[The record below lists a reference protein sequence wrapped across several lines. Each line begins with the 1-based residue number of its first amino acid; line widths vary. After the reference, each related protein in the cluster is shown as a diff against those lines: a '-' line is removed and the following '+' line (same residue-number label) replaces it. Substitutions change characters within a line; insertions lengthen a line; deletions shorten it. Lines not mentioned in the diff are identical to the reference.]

1 MSGLKCPVCCSD
13 NVYEY
18 FYLRKNDLIAQ
29 KCTDCSH
36 VFVQNSPISSSNAAD
51 YYTMDDFDGNR
62 KLQSNELYTNY
73 YCQCRA
79 DYRQFLQSS
88 QVLRQFKEKINYLND
103 CFPSRGRLLDVGC
116 ATGVFLDM
124 AREEGWAVEGVEISP
139 DLASYAREQFS
150 LKVHLGDLIQQ
161 ELCTGPFDVISMFD
175 VIEHLPDVNA
185 IINACAKL
193 VKKDGFLM
201 LRTPTEKGLLRD
213 IAKMIYRS
221 SFTKMESPM
230 FMFYS
235 FEHIQSF
242 SLKSL
247 THLLE
252 GHNFTVQKVFREE
265 ESIGRVNVPWFVKGM
280 VSGINLVSLLI
291 NKQHKM
297 TVVAQ
302 KK

>member
-103 CFPSRGRLLDVGC
+103 CFQPLLNILFFHKYPHN
-116 ATGVFLDM
+116 TRRIF
-124 AREEGWAVEGVEISP
+124 
-139 DLASYAREQFS
+139 
-150 LKVHLGDLIQQ
+150 
-161 ELCTGPFDVISMFD
+161 
-175 VIEHLPDVNA
+175 
-185 IINACAKL
+185 II
-193 VKKDGFLM
+193 
-201 LRTPTEKGLLRD
+201 
-213 IAKMIYRS
+213 MIIIPRKH
-221 SFTKMESPM
+221 T
-230 FMFYS
+230 
-235 FEHIQSF
+235 IC
-242 SLKSL
+242 
-247 THLLE
+247 
-252 GHNFTVQKVFREE
+252 
-265 ESIGRVNVPWFVKGM
+265 
-280 VSGINLVSLLI
+280 
-291 NKQHKM
+291 
-297 TVVAQ
+297 
-302 KK
+302 